1 MNGGRHDNMIDGST
15 HAALRDDVAR
25 AVDFRGDVTL
35 TTTEGSTI
43 EGYVFDASLE
53 TLDAA
58 CIRILPC
65 DGSPRR
71 SIALREI
78 ARIDFTGKDA
88 ASGKSWEN
96 WLRRYAERKL
106 AGQDASIE
114 SEPLG

>member
-1 MNGGRHDNMIDGST
+1 MNGGRPDMIDASI
-15 HAALRDDVAR
+15 HASLRDDVVR

-35 TTTEGSTI
+35 TTTDGRVV

-53 TLDAA
+53 PLDAA
-58 CIRILPC
+58 CVRMLPC

-78 ARIDFTGKDA
+78 ARVEFTGKDA

-96 WLRRYAERKL
+96 WLRRYAERTL